1 LFIPRSAGSK
11 EPSIA
16 RVLDAVDDKDRS
28 MTTMRVAMAEA
39 ITQQR
44 AVKADE
50 QTQAPAERAQTD
62 AEPQPVEFT
71 DLYHQYFPK
80 VFAYVYGRVQDKE
93 ISLDIVS
100 DVFEKAFIKMRSL
113 RSPDSFGSWLF
124 TIARNEVSSH
134 WRKTKPAARA
144 AQEAAWETEIHSQP
158 RGPEETVLHKERLA
172 SLSQLVRQ
180 LPRREQEIIA
190 LKFDAELTNREIAN
204 VLSTSEVNVR
214 VTVFRALRKLRE
226 RLQTSGDR
234 T

>member
-1 LFIPRSAGSK
+1 LFIPKTAESEDFIA
-11 EPSIA
+11 A
-16 RVLDAVDDKDRS
+16 RVPDAVDDEDES
-28 MTTMRVAMAEA
+28 MTTMHVTMADTMKQPA
-39 ITQQR
+39 IA
-44 AVKADE
+44 AVKPEAPTTPPE
-50 QTQAPAERAQTD
+50 IQAPA
-62 AEPQPVEFT
+62 QPVEFT

-93 ISLDIVS
+93 VSLDIVS
-100 DVFEKAFIKMRSL
+100 DVFEKAFIKMQSL
-113 RSPDSFGSWLF
+113 RSPESFGSWLF

-144 AQEAAWETEIHSQP
+144 AQEAAWENELHSHP

-226 RLQTSGDR
+226 RLQAGSDR
-234 T
+234 E

>member
-1 LFIPRSAGSK
+1 
-11 EPSIA
+11 
-16 RVLDAVDDKDRS
+16 
-28 MTTMRVAMAEA
+28 MRVAMAEA

-44 AVKADE
+44 AVKANE
-50 QTQAPAERAQTD
+50 QTQAPAAQTQTD
-62 AEPQPVEFT
+62 AASQPVEFT

-144 AQEAAWETEIHSQP
+144 AQEAAWETELHSQP

>member
-1 LFIPRSAGSK
+1 LFIPK
-11 EPSIA
+11 IA
-16 RVLDAVDDKDRS
+16 EDHFITRVPDAVDAGDDT
-28 MTTMRVAMAEA
+28 MTMRIA
-39 ITQQR
+39 I
-44 AVKADE
+44 ADTMK
-50 QTQAPAERAQTD
+50 QQAPSAAVRSKVETPASQPQAQVT
-62 AEPQPVEFT
+62 AEPAEFT
-71 DLYHQYFPK
+71 ELYHQYFPK

-93 ISLDIVS
+93 VSLDIVS
-100 DVFEKAFIKMRSL
+100 DVFEKAFIKMQSL
-113 RSPDSFGSWLF
+113 RSPESFGSWLF

-134 WRKTKPAARA
+134 WRKTKPAAKA
-144 AQEAAWETEIHSQP
+144 AQEAAWENELHAHP

-172 SLSQLVRQ
+172 SLSELVRQ

-226 RLQTSGDR
+226 RLQNSGDR

>member
-1 LFIPRSAGSK
+1 
-11 EPSIA
+11 
-16 RVLDAVDDKDRS
+16 
-28 MTTMRVAMAEA
+28 MQVAMAEA
-39 ITQQR
+39 LKQR
-44 AVKADE
+44 SVAADKPATPAE
-50 QTQAPAERAQTD
+50 KPQTQTPAPAQST
-62 AEPQPVEFT
+62 EFT
-71 DLYHQYFPK
+71 DLYHIYFPK

-113 RSPDSFGSWLF
+113 RSPESFGSWLF

-134 WRKTKPAARA
+134 WRKTKPAAKA
-144 AQEAAWETEIHSQP
+144 AQEAAWENELHSQP
-158 RGPEETVLHKERLA
+158 KGPEETVLHKERLA
-172 SLSQLVRQ
+172 SLSQLVSQ